1 MLLQRLRR
9 PTICNS
15 DRFGPI
21 LKSDL
26 SGRNFGASGF
36 QFRVLPFPRPPGVV
50 RQVSILSQLKIGE
63 TAVLVALN
71 LPESVQ
77 NHLMHM
83 GFVPDAL
90 ITVLRRAPAGDP
102 TVYCIDGMEIA
113 LRHETA
119 EAISVRPNT
128 PVAAVRSS
136 LIDPSSVDLGE
147 ESAPQLLEAIR

>member
-1 MLLQRLRR
+1 MLLYRLR
-9 PTICNS
+9 PPIICNS
-15 DRFGPI
+15 DRIGRI
-21 LKSDL
+21 LKSDQ
-26 SGRNFGASGF
+26 SGRSL
-36 QFRVLPFPRPPGVV
+36 RVLLFPTPVGVA
-50 RQVSILSQLKIGE
+50 RQVTILSQLKIGE

-83 GFVPDAL
+83 GALPNGL

-119 EAISVRPNT
+119 EAITVRPHDPAAAKISETNSPT
-128 PVAAVRSS
+128 PDLEVEPVPQLFEAVR
-136 LIDPSSVDLGE
+136 
-147 ESAPQLLEAIR
+147 

>member
-1 MLLQRLRR
+1 V
-9 PTICNS
+9 N
-15 DRFGPI
+15 
-21 LKSDL
+21 
-26 SGRNFGASGF
+26 
-36 QFRVLPFPRPPGVV
+36 
-50 RQVSILSQLKIGE
+50 ILSQLKIGQ

-83 GFVPDAL
+83 GFVPGGL

-119 EAISVRPNT
+119 EAITVRPRD
-128 PVAAVRSS
+128 PAAPKASEADS
-136 LIDPSSVDLGE
+136 IALDLEAGSV
-147 ESAPQLLEAIR
+147 PQLLEAVR